1 MVWPSNTVLSKVDS
15 HAANSSHRGSNI
27 NAFGAK
33 EQRRFEANKGSHDI
47 TKKEVESSSVVYSLQ
62 VLESVDVRS
71 NIRIQTGAELEQ
83 CMHQLIPLSVAMK
96 LSVSHY
102 DGNKLQLLAPLEPN
116 VNHQMTAFGGS
127 LLSGCALVGWGLLQ
141 LQLGHMDRLGN
152 VVVGE
157 ATSTF
162 YSPVADCL
170 RVESELPN
178 HFDTFK
184 QELLTKGVKSI
195 QLDAHVFDGHAE
207 QPAMTVSA
215 KYVVRLQSY
224 ERT

>member
-1 MVWPSNTVLSKVDS
+1 
-15 HAANSSHRGSNI
+15 
-27 NAFGAK
+27 
-33 EQRRFEANKGSHDI
+33 
-47 TKKEVESSSVVYSLQ
+47 
-62 VLESVDVRS
+62 
-71 NIRIQTGAELEQ
+71 
-83 CMHQLIPLSVAMK
+83 MK

-162 YSPVADCL
+162 YAPL
-170 RVESELPN
+170 RISCA
-178 HFDTFK
+178 
-184 QELLTKGVKSI
+184 SR
-195 QLDAHVFDGHAE
+195 
-207 QPAMTVSA
+207 VSCSRNSVISS
-215 KYVVRLQSY
+215 K
-224 ERT
+224 TC